1 MRILPESYSGI
12 EENLDFVK
20 LSSQIQSCFKILLL
34 SKLKVNDKDAGPGG
48 KYHFQAIF
56 LEPLLFLHC

>member
-20 LSSQIQSCFKILLL
+20 LSSQIQSCFKMLML
-34 SKLKVNDKDAGPGG
+34 SKLKVYDKDAGPGG

-56 LEPLLFLHC
+56 LQPLLFLHC